1 VEGAIPPV
9 HQHLVAS
16 FEVVGPSLD
25 DLAAAHAA
33 LVAGRLW
40 DAAMMDSAPELRVLA
55 RTGIGIDNVD
65 LAAATERGILVTNT
79 PDGPTISTAEHA
91 IALVLAVAKRVTI
104 CQRRLR
110 DAEGDYHRRHEALE
124 LSGATLGLLGVG
136 RIGRRMAAFGQALG
150 MEVIATDPYVESA
163 DVGLVELVDLPELLA
178 RSDVLSLHAPLTAET
193 RHRIDAAALALMR
206 PGAVLVNCA
215 RGGLVDHD
223 ALVTALESGHLG
235 GAGLDCTEPEPLPPD
250 HPLLH
255 RDDVI
260 VTPHVASA
268 TDAGRLRMLEMAIEQ
283 VTMALDGQRPTHLC
297 NPDVWGRS

>member
-1 VEGAIPPV
+1 
-9 HQHLVAS
+9 
-16 FEVVGPSLD
+16 
-25 DLAAAHAA
+25 
-33 LVAGRLW
+33 
-40 DAAMMDSAPELRVLA
+40 MMDRAPQLRVLA
-55 RTGIGIDNVD
+55 RTGIGVDNVD

-91 IALVLAVAKRVTI
+91 FMLVLAVAKRVAT

-110 DAEGDYHRRHEALE
+110 AAEGDYHRRHEAVE
-124 LSGATLGLLGVG
+124 LAGGTLGLLGLG
-136 RIGRRMAAFGQALG
+136 RIGSRMAVYGRAFG
-150 MEVIATDPYVESA
+150 MEVIASDPYVRAA
-163 DVGLVELVDLPELLA
+163 DVALVDLPELLG
-178 RSDVLSLHAPLTAET
+178 RSDVLSLHAPLTDET
-193 RHRIDAAALALMR
+193 RHCIDAAALAVMR
-206 PGAVLVNCA
+206 PGALLVNCA

-223 ALVTALESGHLG
+223 ALIAALESGHLG

-255 RDDVI
+255 RDEVI

-297 NPDVWGRS
+297 NPEAWEPS